1 MRQPT
6 ANLIELDLPRCL
18 ELVGQQGVGRLAFD
32 DGHGP
37 VIVPLNYTFHGGIL
51 HMRTDDGSK
60 LEAAERRSPAA
71 FEIDVVDLERAEG
84 WSVVIRGR
92 LRRMV
97 APEGAGY
104 PGEPEPVAT
113 GDRDHLIGLVPASI
127 TGRELRPT
135 EPVHKPSVP
144 AGNTWWGRDGDD
156 LLG

>member
-1 MRQPT
+1 MPKPT
-6 ANLIELDLPRCL
+6 AKLIEMDLPDCL
-18 ELVGQQGVGRLAFD
+18 QLVGEQGVGRLAFD
-32 DGHGP
+32 DGRGP
-37 VIVPLNYTFHGGIL
+37 AIVPMNYTFHGGIL

-60 LEAAERRSPAA
+60 LEAADRRGLAA

-104 PGEPEPVAT
+104 PGEPEPIAD
-113 GDRDHLIGLVPASI
+113 GDRKHLMGLVPTSI
-127 TGRELRPT
+127 TGRELRPNH
-135 EPVHKPSVP
+135 PVHTP
-144 AGNTWWGRDGDD
+144 ATPVGNTWWGRDGDD